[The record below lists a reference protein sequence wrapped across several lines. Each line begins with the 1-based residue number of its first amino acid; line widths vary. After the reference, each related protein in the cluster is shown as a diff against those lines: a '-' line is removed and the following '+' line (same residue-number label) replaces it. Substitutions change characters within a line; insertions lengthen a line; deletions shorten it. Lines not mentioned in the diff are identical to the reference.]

1 MGKWFAFV
9 FGILQDALVHLE
21 YDIYFTEVVTF
32 FNTEIA
38 GIVIPEHDVC
48 CLPHVHEIDAHHAI
62 PLLENKL
69 ILHNHHRFQQ
79 RTYPPY
85 KITVILLPTKEL
97 DFIILLL
104 IDQHGHLISQIG
116 VQSFKELRFFS
127 QIFFFIVLKILIYMH
142 V

>member
-1 MGKWFAFV
+1 MV
-9 FGILQDALVHLE
+9 S
-21 YDIYFTEVVTF
+21 F
-32 FNTEIA
+32 FNTKVA
-38 GIVIPEHDVC
+38 GVVISEHDVC
-48 CLPHVHEIDAHHAI
+48 CLPHVHEIDAYNAI

-69 ILHNHHRFQQ
+69 ILHDHHRFQQ

-85 KITVILLPTKEL
+85 KITVILLTAEEL

-116 VQSFKELRFFS
+116 VQLLQELRFFS